1 MPGKVNPTQ
10 CEAMTMVAVQVLG
23 QHTATTLAGSQ
34 GQLELNTFRPLMIHG
49 FLHSVGL
56 LVDASRTFVDH
67 MLVGLEIDRARI
79 AAHVQNSLM
88 LVTALAPR
96 LGYDRAAKIAQ
107 LATAD
112 GLTLREAAVRLGYVT
127 EEEFD
132 TLVRPDTM
140 V

>member
-1 MPGKVNPTQ
+1 
-10 CEAMTMVAVQVLG
+10 
-23 QHTATTLAGSQ
+23 
-34 GQLELNTFRPLMIHG
+34 
-49 FLHSVGL
+49 
-56 LVDASRTFVDH
+56 

-107 LATAD
+107 LAAAD
-112 GLTLREAAVRLGYVT
+112 GLTLREAAVRLGYVS